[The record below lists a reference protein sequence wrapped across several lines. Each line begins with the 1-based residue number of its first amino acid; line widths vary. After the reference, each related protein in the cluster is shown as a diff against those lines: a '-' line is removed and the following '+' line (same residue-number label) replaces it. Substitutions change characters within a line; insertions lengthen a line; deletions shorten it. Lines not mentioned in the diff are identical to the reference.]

1 MSRVRGRQSVGEL
14 LLDWSIDQPLPDRR
28 LPVALLSKSQKA
40 AELQRVQ
47 ARRAMDAAYE
57 AELVMGL
64 ADDTP
69 DTLDLPAGHPGAKKG
84 SWAPDTELP
93 GVSEFF
99 TAELAVVL
107 NCGRGTA
114 SHLAQRA
121 WLYRESLPATWAA
134 MAEGELDEPRAKVLA
149 DVLAHTAPAIARA
162 VEAQVLREATGLSLG
177 RLKAR
182 ALALLIKLDADAVNA
197 RRKDAQRHANVR
209 SYPSQLEG
217 MSTLAADLPTPVS
230 AECLDVVDQ
239 LAAMLKA
246 DGDPRPIGEL
256 RAAVLADLIRRPWD
270 TRLPAVTARLHI
282 TAPLPSL
289 AGHSAEPGE
298 VGGQPI
304 TACHLRELVAQ
315 LGFLGLQTPECG
327 SLTFA
332 ITDAEGRLLATASHA
347 TLQRLARRGCREHPD
362 RDCRCPV
369 LGAPAGTT
377 AYSPTGAQDEW
388 VRTRDRTCRF
398 PNCGQRAGWAD
409 LDHVVPHSCGG
420 ETVCANLCCL
430 CRSHHRLKTHARG
443 WSFVMDPDGVL
454 HVTTPSGITRSTRPP
469 GLRPPEP
476 SEPRPEAA
484 VPPRA
489 APDDDPPPF

>member
-1 MSRVRGRQSVGEL
+1 MSRARGQQSVEGL
-14 LLDWSIDQPLPDRR
+14 LLDWAIDQPPSERR
-28 LPVALLSKSQKA
+28 LPVALLSKAQKA

-57 AELVMGL
+57 AELVTGL

-69 DTLDLPAGHPGAKKG
+69 DTLDPPADHPGAKKG

-99 TAELAVVL
+99 TAELAMVL

-114 SHLAQRA
+114 SRLAHRA
-121 WLYRESLPATWAA
+121 WIYRESLPATWAA
-134 MAEGELDEPRAKVLA
+134 LAAGELDEPRARALA
-149 DVLAHTAPAIARA
+149 DALAHAAPPLARA
-162 VEAQVLREATGLSLG
+162 VEAQVLPEATGLSLG

-182 ALALLIKLDADAVNA
+182 ALTLLLKLDATAVDA
-197 RRKDAQRHANVR
+197 RRKDAQRHADVR
-209 SYPSQLEG
+209 SYPSHLVG

-246 DGDPRPIGEL
+246 DGDPRPVGEL
-256 RAAVLADLIRRPWD
+256 RAAVMADLIRRPWD
-270 TRLPAVTARLHI
+270 TRLPPVTARLQV
-282 TAPLPSL
+282 TASLPSL
-289 AGHSAEPGE
+289 AGESAEPGA

-304 TACHLRELVAQ
+304 TARHVRELVAQ
-315 LGFLGLQTPECG
+315 VGFLGLQTPECG

-332 ITDAEGRLLATASHA
+332 LTDAEGRLLATASHK
-347 TLQRLARRGCREHPD
+347 TLERLARRGCREHPD
-362 RDCRCPV
+362 GTCVCPV
-369 LGAPAGTT
+369 LGLPEATT
-377 AYSPTGAQDEW
+377 AYSPTGTQDDY
-388 VRTRDRTCRF
+388 VHTRDRGCRF

-409 LDHVVPHSCGG
+409 VDHVVPHSCGG
-420 ETVCANLCCL
+420 ETDCANLCCL

-476 SEPRPEAA
+476 PEPVPEDGI
-484 VPPRA
+484 PPPA
-489 APDDDPPPF
+489 APPEDPPPF

>member
-1 MSRVRGRQSVGEL
+1 M
-14 LLDWSIDQPLPDRR
+14 
-28 LPVALLSKSQKA
+28 
-40 AELQRVQ
+40 
-47 ARRAMDAAYE
+47 
-57 AELVMGL
+57 
-64 ADDTP
+64 
-69 DTLDLPAGHPGAKKG
+69 
-84 SWAPDTELP
+84 
-93 GVSEFF
+93 
-99 TAELAVVL
+99 
-107 NCGRGTA
+107 
-114 SHLAQRA
+114 
-121 WLYRESLPATWAA
+121 
-134 MAEGELDEPRAKVLA
+134 DEPRAKVLA

-162 VEAQVLREATGLSLG
+162 VEAQVLREASGLSLG

-315 LGFLGLQTPECG
+315 LGFLGQQTPECG

-377 AYSPTGAQDEW
+377 AYPPTGAQDEW

-409 LDHVVPHSCGG
+409 LDHVVPHSGGG
-420 ETVCANLCCL
+420 ETDCANLCCL